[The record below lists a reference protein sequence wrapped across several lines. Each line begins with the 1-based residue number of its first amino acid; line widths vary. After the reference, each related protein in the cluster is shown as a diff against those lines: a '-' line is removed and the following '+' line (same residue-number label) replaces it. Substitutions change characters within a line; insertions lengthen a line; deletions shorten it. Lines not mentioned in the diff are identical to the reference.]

1 MSDEGS
7 QNTTDYVRRIAEA
20 AGTLG
25 VEIADI
31 AGRVETVSARLAA
44 KAETV
49 ADLQRTAVDMAER
62 NQSALSAVTATRQ
75 AAGGARDTIADSA
88 ERIERALGDIGA
100 LVETVTAAESR
111 LDGLTDALGRI
122 AKAAAGI
129 ETIAKQTNLL
139 ALNATIEA
147 ARAGEAGRGFAIVA
161 GEVKALAG
169 QTSQAT
175 AQIDATLRE
184 LSQQTDHIVSDV
196 AAGMERAE
204 AVRDGTS
211 AISSVVDLIG
221 NAISEV
227 DGQASV
233 IAETA
238 VLIDKDCSAIQGH
251 MATMV
256 DEATLSNADLAAS
269 TDRLGHLR
277 DMGERLIAMT
287 ADAGIETVDTPYIQK
302 AIETAGRIAAVFED
316 ALARGDITP
325 SALFDERY
333 QPVPNTNPQ
342 QVTCGFA
349 DFTDRVLPPIQEPIL
364 AENPTI
370 LFCAAVDRNGYLP
383 THNRKFSKPQTSDVD
398 WNTANCRN
406 RRLFQDR
413 VGLAA
418 GRNRQPFVLQT
429 YRRDM
434 GGGSFVLMKDL
445 SAPIVVRG
453 RHWGGFRMG
462 YKT

>member
-7 QNTTDYVRRIAEA
+7 QKTSDYVRRVADA

-31 AGRVETVSARLAA
+31 AGRVETVSNRLAA
-44 KAETV
+44 RAETV
-49 ADLQRTAVDMAER
+49 AELQRTAVDMAER
-62 NQSALSAVTATRQ
+62 NRSALSAVAATQQ

-88 ERIERALGDIGA
+88 DRIEQALGDIGA

-111 LDGLTDALGRI
+111 LAGLTDALSRI
-122 AKAAAGI
+122 AKAASGI

-147 ARAGEAGRGFAIVA
+147 ARAGDAGRGFAIVA

-175 AQIDATLRE
+175 AQIDATVRE

-196 AAGMERAE
+196 AAGMARAE

-211 AISSVVDLIG
+211 AISSVVDRIG
-221 NAISEV
+221 NAIGEV
-227 DGQASV
+227 DGQASL

-238 VLIDKDCSAIQGH
+238 ELIDHDCGAIEQH
-251 MATMV
+251 MTAMV
-256 DEATLSNADLAAS
+256 DEAVLSDADLAAS
-269 TDRLGHLR
+269 TDRLGRLR
-277 DMGERLIAMT
+277 EMGEQLIAMT

-342 QVTCGFA
+342 QVVCAFT
-349 DFTDRVLPPIQEPIL
+349 DFTDRVLPSIQEPII
-364 AENPTI
+364 AADTNI

-383 THNRKFSKPQTSDVD
+383 THNRKFSQPQTADAD

-418 GRNRQPFVLQT
+418 GRNRRPFLLQT

-434 GGGSFVLMKDL
+434 GGGTFVLMKDL
-445 SAPIVVRG
+445 SAPIMVRG
-453 RHWGGFRMG
+453 RHWGGIRFG